1 MNLSRIV
8 ERWADVQPDRI
19 AIRFREEAWTW
30 AHLRGRVDHATARL
44 AAIGVQPGDRVAW
57 LGYNHPEMLAILFA
71 LARIGAMLVPLNF
84 RLAVPELR
92 AILTH
97 ADASVLVAEPDLYP
111 PARALAA
118 ALPLLKMA
126 GLRDAPQDWFR
137 WEGAPPAGFTPKL
150 RGEDASAVLIVYT
163 SGTTGQPKGAVHTQ
177 AALLW
182 NAANSVY
189 THDLTHADHVL
200 NPLPMFHVG
209 GLSIQS
215 LPVLVVGGTLTIHPR
230 FDPAL
235 WLQDVA
241 RLRPT
246 LSLLVPATMKAVVE
260 HPAFAD
266 ADLSS
271 LRMLNSGS
279 STIPESLI
287 RPFHAR
293 GIPVG
298 QVYGTT
304 ETGPISIVL
313 RAEDAVRKVG
323 STGKPALHCEAR
335 LVDEQGRDVP
345 PGTVGEIRVRGLN
358 LMQGYWRDPDNP
370 SFQDGWFHTG
380 DLARVDDEG
389 YWWVV
394 GRSKDMIIS
403 GGENVY
409 PAELE
414 NILADCPDVAE
425 AAVFGAPDPKWGEIA
440 VAAVVRKPGAALDE
454 AGILALFDGRI
465 ARFKH
470 PRRILFLDALPRNAM
485 GKVQKFELRRQFGE
499 PA

>member
-8 ERWADVQPDRI
+8 ERWADLQADRV
-19 AIRFREEAWTW
+19 AIHFRGGTWTW
-30 AHLRGRVDHATARL
+30 AQLLARVDHATARL
-44 AAIGVQPGDRVAW
+44 ASIGVQPGDRVAW
-57 LGYNHPEMLAILFA
+57 LGYNHPEMLAMLFA
-71 LARIGAMLVPLNF
+71 LARIGGILVPLNF

-92 AILTH
+92 DILAH
-97 ADASVLVAEPDLYP
+97 ADVSVLIAEPDLYK
-111 PARALAA
+111 PAHELAA
-118 ALPLLKMA
+118 ALPLVKMV
-126 GLRDAPQDWFR
+126 GLRDAPPEWFA
-137 WEGAPPAGFTPKL
+137 WEGAPPAGFAPKL
-150 RGEDASAVLIVYT
+150 RGDDAAPVLIVYT
-163 SGTTGQPKGAVHTQ
+163 SGTTGKPKGAVHTQ
-177 AALLW
+177 SAILW
-182 NAANSVY
+182 NAVNSIHA
-189 THDLTHADHVL
+189 HDLTHADHVL

-215 LPVLVVGGTLTIHPR
+215 FPVLFCGGTLTIHPR
-230 FDPAL
+230 FDPTL

-260 HPAFAD
+260 HPAFVET
-266 ADLSS
+266 DLSS

-287 RPFHAR
+287 RPFHER

-313 RAEDAVRKVG
+313 RAEDAMRKLG
-323 STGKPALHCEAR
+323 STGKPAIHCEVR
-335 LVDEQGRDVP
+335 LVDEQGNDVP
-345 PGTVGEIRVRGLN
+345 RGTVGEIWVRGLN

-370 SFQDGWFHTG
+370 SFQAGWFRTG

-389 YWWVV
+389 FWYVA

-414 NILADCPDVAE
+414 NILADCPDIAE
-425 AAVFGAPDPKWGEIA
+425 SAVFGAPDPKWGEIA
-440 VAAVVRKPGAALDE
+440 VAAVVPREGRSIDE
-454 AGILALFDGRI
+454 AGVRALFEGRI

-470 PRRILFLDALPRNAM
+470 PRRIVFVDTLPRNAM

>member
-1 MNLSRIV
+1 
-8 ERWADVQPDRI
+8 
-19 AIRFREEAWTW
+19 
-30 AHLRGRVDHATARL
+30 
-44 AAIGVQPGDRVAW
+44 
-57 LGYNHPEMLAILFA
+57 
-71 LARIGAMLVPLNF
+71 MLVPLNF

>member
-8 ERWADVQPDRI
+8 ERWADVHPDRV
-19 AIRFREEAWTW
+19 AIHFRDAAWTW
-30 AHLRGRVDHATARL
+30 ADLAARVDHATARL
-44 AAIGVQPGDRVAW
+44 ASVGVQPGDRVAW
-57 LGYNHPEMLAILFA
+57 LGYNHPEMLAILFG

-92 AILTH
+92 EILAH
-97 ADASVLVAEPDLYP
+97 ADASVLIAEPDLYK
-111 PARALAA
+111 PAHELAA
-118 ALPLLKMA
+118 ALPRVKMV
-126 GLRDAPQDWFR
+126 GLREAPRDWFA
-137 WEGAPPAGFTPKL
+137 WEGAPTAGFAPKL
-150 RGEDASAVLIVYT
+150 RGTDDSPVLIVYT
-163 SGTTGQPKGAVHTQ
+163 SGTTGKPKGAVHTQ
-177 AALLW
+177 RGILW
-182 NAANSVY
+182 NAVNSIHA
-189 THDLTHADHVL
+189 HDLTHADHVL

-215 LPVLVVGGTLTIHPR
+215 IPALFVGGVLTIHPR

-235 WLQDVA
+235 WLADVA
-241 RLRPT
+241 RLKPT

-260 HPAFAD
+260 HPAFAGT
-266 ADLSS
+266 DLSS

-287 RPFHAR
+287 RPFHDR

-304 ETGPISIVL
+304 ETGPISIYL
-313 RAEDAVRKVG
+313 RAEDAMRKLG
-323 STGKPALHCEAR
+323 STGKPAVHCEVR
-335 LVDEQGRDVP
+335 LVDEQGADVP
-345 PGTVGEIRVRGLN
+345 RGSVGEIRVRGAN

-370 SFQDGWFHTG
+370 SFQDGWFRTG
-380 DLARVDDEG
+380 DLARIDDEG
-389 YWWVV
+389 YWFVA

-414 NILADCPDVAE
+414 NILADCPDIAE
-425 AAVFGAPDPKWGEIA
+425 AAVFGAPDAKWGEIA

>member
-19 AIRFREEAWTW
+19 AIRYRGEAWTW
-30 AHLRGRVDHATARL
+30 RELLARVDHATARL

-57 LGYNHPEMLAILFA
+57 LGYNHPEMLAMLFG

-84 RLAVPELR
+84 RLAVPELQR
-92 AILTH
+92 ILLH
-97 ADASVLVAEPDLYP
+97 AEASVLVAEPDLY
-111 PARALAA
+111 AAAQELAA
-118 ALPLLKMA
+118 ALPLVKTI
-126 GLRDAPQDWFR
+126 GLRDAPAGWFA
-137 WEGAPPAGFTPKL
+137 WEGEPPAGFSPRL
-150 RGEDASAVLIVYT
+150 RGEDASPVLIVYT
-163 SGTTGQPKGAVHTQ
+163 SGTTGAPKGAVHTQ
-177 AALLW
+177 SAILW
-182 NAANSVY
+182 NAVNSIHA
-189 THDLTHADHVL
+189 HDLAHADHVL

-215 LPVLVVGGTLTIHPR
+215 IPVLFVGGTLSVHPR
-230 FDPAL
+230 FDPGL
-235 WLQDVA
+235 WLRDVA
-241 RLRPT
+241 AHRPT
-246 LSLLVPATMKAVVE
+246 LSLLVPATMKAVIE
-260 HPAFAD
+260 HPDFAR

-287 RPFHAR
+287 RPFHDR

-304 ETGPISIVL
+304 ETGPISICL
-313 RAEDAVRKVG
+313 RAEDAMRKVG
-323 STGKPALHCEAR
+323 SSGKPAMHCEVR
-335 LVDEQGRDVP
+335 LVDEQGADLPR
-345 PGTVGEIRVRGLN
+345 GAVGEILVRGLN

-370 SFQDGWFHTG
+370 SFRDGWFHTG

-454 AGILALFDGRI
+454 AGILALFDRRI

>member
-8 ERWADVQPDRI
+8 DRWADVQPDRI
-19 AIRFREEAWTW
+19 AIHFRDEAWTW
-30 AHLRGRVDHATARL
+30 AHFRDRVDHATARL
-44 AAIGVQPGDRVAW
+44 ASIGVQPGDRVAW
-57 LGYNHPEMLAILFA
+57 LGYNHPEMLAILFG
-71 LARIGAMLVPLNF
+71 LARIGAILVPLNF

-92 AILTH
+92 GIVAH
-97 ADASVLVAEPDLYP
+97 ADASVLVAESALYK
-111 PARALAA
+111 PAHALAE
-118 ALPLLKMA
+118 ALPLVKMV
-126 GLRDAPQDWFR
+126 GLADAPADWFA
-137 WEGAPPAGFTPKL
+137 WEGPPVDFAPKL
-150 RGEDASAVLIVYT
+150 RGDDASPVLIVYT

-189 THDLTHADHVL
+189 AHDLTHADHVL
-200 NPLPMFHVG
+200 NALPMFHVG

-215 LPVLVVGGTLTIHPR
+215 IPVLTLGGTLTIHPR

-235 WLQDVA
+235 WLADVA
-241 RLRPT
+241 RMRPT

-260 HPAFAD
+260 HPGFAR

-313 RAEDAVRKVG
+313 RAADAIRKVG

-335 LVDEQGRDVP
+335 LVDEQGHDVP
-345 PGTVGEIRVRGLN
+345 RGTVGEIRIRGAN
-358 LMQGYWRDPDNP
+358 VMQGYWRDPDNP
-370 SFQDGWFHTG
+370 AFQDGWFHTG
-380 DLARVDDEG
+380 DLARIDDEG
-389 YWWVV
+389 DWWVV

-414 NILADCPDVAE
+414 NILADCAE
-425 AAVFGAPDPKWGEIA
+425 VTECAVFGAPDPKWGEIA
-440 VAAVVRKPGAALDE
+440 VAAVVARDGVVLDE
-454 AGILALFDGRI
+454 AAVMRFFEGRI

-470 PRRILFLDALPRNAM
+470 PRRILFMAALPRNAM